1 MLSEMKACR
10 GLYFRCLLAMLVA
23 FSEVRSQ
30 ESNGEL
36 QDPARR
42 VLFELGENR
51 PISLKRMTAEQRNE
65 VVRVQILLDEAGF
78 APGKIDGVPGEFMDK
93 AGTRYLAAQVGGMG
107 LGLADLRLPAE
118 RGTYTAHRVSGKDV
132 AMVGEVPTVPEA
144 QSRAKSLPYGSVL
157 EFLTERYHCSPILL
171 EALNPTLNLERL
183 RVGDLVVVPAVRPF
197 LIEDVPPQGNYP
209 EIPEHAGRSV
219 RVSVK
224 ERVLEVRDAERL
236 IASFPVTTGSAATP
250 TPVGKW
256 KILGRSSRPVF
267 RWDEG
272 VLNHGVRTESFFML
286 PPGPNNPVGVVW
298 VALNRSGI
306 GIHGTNNPQT
316 IGRSGSHGCIRLA
329 NWDAVRFVAMV
340 TEGVPVTI
348 E

>member
-1 MLSEMKACR
+1 MKFCR
-10 GLYFRCLLAMLVA
+10 GLYFSWLFLAFASVCDVWAQDSGVEKKGRSRREL
-23 FSEVRSQ
+23 FSV
-30 ESNGEL
+30 GE
-36 QDPARR
+36 
-42 VLFELGENR
+42 GR
-51 PISLKRMTAEQRNE
+51 PDSLKRMTGEERDE

-93 AGTRYLAAQVGGMG
+93 AGTRYLAMQRAGADSG
-107 LGLADLRLPAE
+107 LWELRLPDE
-118 RGTYTAHRVSGKDV
+118 RGTYKAHRVTASDV
-132 AMVGEVPTVPEA
+132 ATVGAVPTQPLA
-144 QSRAKSLPYGSVL
+144 QSKMKGLPYGSVL

-171 EALNPTLNLERL
+171 EALNPTLDLERL
-183 RVGDLVVVPAVRPF
+183 KVGEVVVVPAVEPF
-197 LIEDVPPQGNYP
+197 LIEEVPPQGNYP
-209 EIPEHAGRSV
+209 EMKGHAGRSV

-224 ERVLEVRDAERL
+224 ERMLEVHEGGQL

-250 TPVGKW
+250 TPMGKW

-286 PPGPNNPVGVVW
+286 PPGPNNPVGMVW

-316 IGRSGSHGCIRLA
+316 IGRSASHGCIRLA
-329 NWDAVRFVAMV
+329 NWDAVRFVEMV
-340 TEGVPVTI
+340 TEGVSVTI

>member
-1 MLSEMKACR
+1 MTFCRDLYLS
-10 GLYFRCLLAMLVA
+10 CLVSVLAVLPNA
-23 FSEVRSQ
+23 FSQ
-30 ESNGEL
+30 EGAVERKDRPRRELFMVGE
-36 QDPARR
+36 
-42 VLFELGENR
+42 GR
-51 PISLKRMTAEQRNE
+51 PDSLKRMSGAERDE
-65 VVRVQILLDEAGF
+65 VVRIQILLDEAGF

-93 AGTRYLAAQVGGMG
+93 AGMRYLAAQKPDGDSG
-107 LGLADLRLPAE
+107 LWDLRLPKE
-118 RGTYTAHRVSGKDV
+118 RGTYTAHRIAARDV
-132 AMVGEVPTVPEA
+132 ETIGVLPTQPEA
-144 QSRAKSLPYGSVL
+144 QSKMKILPYGSVL
-157 EFLTERYHCSPILL
+157 EFLTERYHCSPVLL
-171 EALNPTLNLERL
+171 AALNPTLNLERL
-183 RVGDLVVVPAVRPF
+183 KLGDVVIVPSVQPF
-197 LIEDVPPQGNYP
+197 LIEEVPPQGNYP
-209 EIPEHAGRSV
+209 EMKGHAGRSV
-219 RVSVK
+219 RVSIK
-224 ERVLEVRDAERL
+224 ERMLEVSEGGQL

-272 VLNHGVRTESFFML
+272 VLNHGVRTDSFFML

-316 IGRSGSHGCIRLA
+316 IGRSASHGCIRLA
-329 NWDAVRFVAMV
+329 NWDAVRFVEMV

>member
-1 MLSEMKACR
+1 MTLCRDLYLS
-10 GLYFRCLLAMLVA
+10 CLVSVLAVLPHA
-23 FSEVRSQ
+23 FSQ
-30 ESNGEL
+30 EGAVERKDRPRRELFMVGE
-36 QDPARR
+36 
-42 VLFELGENR
+42 GR
-51 PISLKRMTAEQRNE
+51 PDSLKRMSGAERDE
-65 VVRVQILLDEAGF
+65 VVRIQILLDEAGF

-93 AGTRYLAAQVGGMG
+93 AGMRYLAAQKPDGDSG
-107 LGLADLRLPAE
+107 LWDLRLPKE
-118 RGTYTAHRVSGKDV
+118 RGTYTAHRIAARDV
-132 AMVGEVPTVPEA
+132 ETIGVLPTQPEA
-144 QSRAKSLPYGSVL
+144 QSKMKILPYGSVL
-157 EFLTERYHCSPILL
+157 EFLTERYHCSPVLL
-171 EALNPTLNLERL
+171 AALNPTLDLERL
-183 RVGDLVVVPAVRPF
+183 KLGDVVIVPSVQPF
-197 LIEDVPPQGNYP
+197 LIEEVPPQGNYP
-209 EIPEHAGRSV
+209 EMKGHAGRSV
-219 RVSVK
+219 RVSIK
-224 ERVLEVRDAERL
+224 ERMLEVSEGGQL

-272 VLNHGVRTESFFML
+272 VLNHGVRTDSFFML

-316 IGRSGSHGCIRLA
+316 IGRSASHGCIRLA
-329 NWDAVRFVAMV
+329 NWDAVRFVEMV

>member
-1 MLSEMKACR
+1 MTFCRDLYLS
-10 GLYFRCLLAMLVA
+10 CLVSVLAVLPHA
-23 FSEVRSQ
+23 FSQ
-30 ESNGEL
+30 EGAVERKDRPRRELFMVGE
-36 QDPARR
+36 
-42 VLFELGENR
+42 GR
-51 PISLKRMTAEQRNE
+51 PDSLKRMSGAERDE
-65 VVRVQILLDEAGF
+65 VVRIQILLDEAGF

-93 AGTRYLAAQVGGMG
+93 AGMRYMAAQKPDGDSG
-107 LGLADLRLPAE
+107 LWDLRLPKE
-118 RGTYTAHRVSGKDV
+118 RGTYTAHRIAARDV
-132 AMVGEVPTVPEA
+132 ETIGVLPTQPEA
-144 QSRAKSLPYGSVL
+144 QSKMKILPYGSVL
-157 EFLTERYHCSPILL
+157 EFLTERYHCSPVLL
-171 EALNPTLNLERL
+171 AALNPTLDLERL
-183 RVGDLVVVPAVRPF
+183 KLGDVVIVPSVQPF
-197 LIEDVPPQGNYP
+197 LIEEVPPQGNYP
-209 EIPEHAGRSV
+209 EMKGHAGRSV
-219 RVSVK
+219 RVSIK
-224 ERVLEVRDAERL
+224 ERMLEVSEGGQL

-272 VLNHGVRTESFFML
+272 VLNHGVRTDSFFML

-316 IGRSGSHGCIRLA
+316 IGRSASHGCIRLA
-329 NWDAVRFVAMV
+329 NWDAVRFVEMV

>member
-1 MLSEMKACR
+1 LVSV
-10 GLYFRCLLAMLVA
+10 LAVLPHA
-23 FSEVRSQ
+23 FSQ
-30 ESNGEL
+30 EGAVERKDRPRRELFMVGE
-36 QDPARR
+36 
-42 VLFELGENR
+42 GR
-51 PISLKRMTAEQRNE
+51 PDSLKRMSGAERDE
-65 VVRVQILLDEAGF
+65 VVRIQILLDEAGF

-93 AGTRYLAAQVGGMG
+93 AGMRYLAAQKPDGDSG
-107 LGLADLRLPAE
+107 LWDLRLPKE
-118 RGTYTAHRVSGKDV
+118 RGTYTAHRIAARDV
-132 AMVGEVPTVPEA
+132 ETIGVLPTQPEA
-144 QSRAKSLPYGSVL
+144 QSKMKSLPYGSVL

-171 EALNPTLNLERL
+171 AALNPTLDLERL
-183 RVGDLVVVPAVRPF
+183 NEGDVVIVPCVQPF
-197 LIEDVPPQGNYP
+197 LIEEVPPQGNYP
-209 EIPEHAGRSV
+209 EMKGHAGRSV
-219 RVSVK
+219 RVSIK
-224 ERVLEVRDAERL
+224 ERMLEVSEGGQL

-272 VLNHGVRTESFFML
+272 VLNHGVRTDSFFML

-316 IGRSGSHGCIRLA
+316 IGRSASHGCIRLA
-329 NWDAVRFVAMV
+329 NWDAVRFVEMV